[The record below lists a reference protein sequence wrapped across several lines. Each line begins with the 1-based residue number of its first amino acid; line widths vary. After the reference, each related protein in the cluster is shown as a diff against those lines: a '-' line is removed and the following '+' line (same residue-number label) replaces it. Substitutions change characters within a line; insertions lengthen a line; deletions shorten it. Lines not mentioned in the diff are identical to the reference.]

1 MSANKDIEALVG
13 TLNAA
18 RRGDLTARMDVPE
31 GEWADVARALNAF
44 IEAQSRTASQLA
56 AAAGTALEAAANV
69 DRARAQV
76 AAGVSRQQVGLAELA
91 RHCKSM
97 EARSDEIGQI
107 VEMLDDIA
115 SETNILALNAAMEA
129 SRAGAQGRGFG
140 LVAEEVRKLA
150 ERASVATKEIEAFV
164 QGVVTSSTEGTRVVE
179 EVRSSSATVTSAAEL
194 AGRGVEQLGRAAR
207 EVSEVLSRLRF
218 AGQDEAELARG
229 LRERSAEL
237 SRLLAPLAG
246 RLGDGRTPLS
256 EALRRVLHA
265 AAIGDEAND

>member
-1 MSANKDIEALVG
+1 MSANKDIESLVG

-18 RRGDLTARMDVPE
+18 RRGDFTVRVDVPE
-31 GEWADVARALNAF
+31 GELAEVARAINAL
-44 IEAQSRTASQLA
+44 IEAQSKTTSHLA
-56 AAAGTALEAAANV
+56 AAAATALEATASV

-76 AAGVSRQQVGLAELA
+76 AAGLSRQQGGLAELA

-150 ERASVATKEIEAFV
+150 ERASVATKEIDAFV
-164 QGVVTSSTEGTRVVE
+164 QGVVASSAEATRVVDD
-179 EVRSSSATVTSAAEL
+179 VRSSSTTVTSAAEL
-194 AGRGVEQLGRAAR
+194 TGRGAEQLGKATR
-207 EVSEVLSRLRF
+207 EVSDILSRLRF

-229 LRERSAEL
+229 LRERNAEL

-246 RLGDGRTPLS
+246 RLGDTRTPLG

-265 AAIGDEAND
+265 AATGDEAND